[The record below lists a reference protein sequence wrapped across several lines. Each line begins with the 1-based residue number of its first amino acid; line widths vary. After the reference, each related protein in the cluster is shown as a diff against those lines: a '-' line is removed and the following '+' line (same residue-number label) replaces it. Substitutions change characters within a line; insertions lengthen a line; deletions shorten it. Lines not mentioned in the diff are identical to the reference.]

1 MQNIIRL
8 IQNNSNLLLF
18 LFIQIISFALIFNW
32 RNTLHHSSFLSS
44 SNYVLGSALELNS
57 NVSSYFNLAETNKGL
72 VEENK
77 DLKSKI
83 HNQEIILSNDFV
95 FLNDSVFK
103 KQYKFLHA
111 KIISSQFKNREN
123 FLILNQ
129 GRKTGVQQNMGV
141 IGNYGLI
148 GVVVSVGKYYS
159 SVLPVINSNFELA
172 VRHKDSKSF
181 GILKWATNDNW
192 LSATVEDIP
201 SYIDIKIG
209 DIIETSGASG
219 IFPKGVLVGKVIKVL
234 PIEATQFLEVKIS
247 IAEDYASIYN
257 AYVVKNE
264 NLKDIQLINNVKDD

>member
-181 GILKWATNDNW
+181 GILKWGTNDNW

-219 IFPKGVLVGKVIKVL
+219 IFPKGVLVGKSDKSSSYRSDSV
-234 PIEATQFLEVKIS
+234 S
-247 IAEDYASIYN
+247 
-257 AYVVKNE
+257 
-264 NLKDIQLINNVKDD
+264 

>member
-1 MQNIIRL
+1 MC
-8 IQNNSNLLLF
+8 
-18 LFIQIISFALIFNW
+18 
-32 RNTLHHSSFLSS
+32 
-44 SNYVLGSALELNS
+44 
-57 NVSSYFNLAETNKGL
+57 
-72 VEENK
+72 
-77 DLKSKI
+77 SK
-83 HNQEIILSNDFV
+83 
-95 FLNDSVFK
+95 
-103 KQYKFLHA
+103 
-111 KIISSQFKNREN
+111 
-123 FLILNQ
+123 
-129 GRKTGVQQNMGV
+129 TWGV

-264 NLKDIQLINNVKDD
+264 NLKDIQLINNVEND